1 MLLFQK
7 FSFLYI
13 NFTYCTTGVKFIN
26 SVIYN
31 CLLSLIAPSKKGKGS
46 GEIMNRKLL
55 LLTLFGI
62 ALVAVSILLLVPKG
76 AMFENSERGL
86 VVDGSV
92 QHPLNLT
99 LDEIAAMPKTTVN
112 ATLYCVGTPDRSLEN
127 GNWAG
132 VRLAFLLEN
141 AGVSPDA
148 IKIAFYAKDGYT
160 TDLTITQAEQENIIL
175 AYEKDGMPLPE
186 NLRLV
191 VPGRWGY
198 KWISQVDRIELVN
211 YDFKGFYE
219 SSGYSDNAEVS

>member
-1 MLLFQK
+1 
-7 FSFLYI
+7 
-13 NFTYCTTGVKFIN
+13 
-26 SVIYN
+26 
-31 CLLSLIAPSKKGKGS
+31 
-46 GEIMNRKLL
+46 MNRKLL

-62 ALVAVSILLLVPKG
+62 ALVAMSILLLVPKG
-76 AMFENSERGL
+76 AMFENSELGL

-148 IKIAFYAKDGYT
+148 IKIAFYARDGYT

-175 AYEKDGMPLPE
+175 AYEKDGMPLSE

-219 SSGYSDNAEVS
+219 SSGYSDNAEIS